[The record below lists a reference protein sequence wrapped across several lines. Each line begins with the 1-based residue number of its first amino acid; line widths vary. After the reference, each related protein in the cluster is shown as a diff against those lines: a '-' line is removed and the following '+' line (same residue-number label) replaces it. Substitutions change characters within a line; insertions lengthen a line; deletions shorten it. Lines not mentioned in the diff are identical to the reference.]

1 MAKREGGNLFLRWR
15 TGMRDLKQSRSRGFR
30 KAAQKMDQQSRFL
43 FPLAFLLFNVGYW
56 LYYLWIA

>member
-1 MAKREGGNLFLRWR
+1 
-15 TGMRDLKQSRSRGFR
+15 MRDLRRSRSRGFR

-43 FPLAFLLFNVGYW
+43 FPLAFLIFNVAYW